1 MPFLLYFAVVVVSV
15 FGILLEAD
23 VLVEPARKV
32 ETVVDTPLHRAP
44 PPVAQQSP
52 APADRLRAAAPASP
66 AAAPA
71 APVKAAVAPTQPAL
85 PAEASAA
92 DHCDVAACETAY
104 HSFRAT
110 DCTYQPT
117 DGPRRLCSKGA
128 PAAVAA
134 EAAAPE
140 ARTDGNAA
148 QGAACNADAC
158 AAAYGSFNP
167 ADCTYQPYDGPR
179 RLCTK

>member
-32 ETVVDTPLHRAP
+32 ETVVDTPLRRAP

-52 APADRLRAAAPASP
+52 APADRVRAAAPASP

-71 APVKAAVAPTQPAL
+71 APVKAAVAPTPPAT

-104 HSFRAT
+104 HSFRAA

-117 DGPRRLCSKGA
+117 DGPRRLCNKGP

-140 ARTDGNAA
+140 AHTDGNAA
-148 QGAACNADAC
+148 QSAACNADAC

-167 ADCTYQPYDGPR
+167 EDCTYQPYDGPR

>member
-1 MPFLLYFAVVVVSV
+1 MPFLLYVAVVVVSV

-44 PPVAQQSP
+44 SPVAQQSP
-52 APADRLRAAAPASP
+52 APADRVRTAAPASP
-66 AAAPA
+66 AA
-71 APVKAAVAPTQPAL
+71 APVKAAVAPTQPP

-128 PAAVAA
+128 PAAGAA

-140 ARTDGNAA
+140 ARPDGDAA

-179 RLCTK
+179 RLCTR